1 MAPATWPSAAA
12 PAVLMPSN
20 RREPKWYAPTARATS
35 AVGAPA
41 MPTRNSWPTR
51 WASLIRRK
59 TLTGQGCGGGPPE
72 AAPGGRVRA
81 DPELDRLAEGCGV
94 LLADIRAQP
103 EQVKPSD
110 TAPASSARAGW

>member
-1 MAPATWPSAAA
+1 
-12 PAVLMPSN
+12 
-20 RREPKWYAPTARATS
+20 
-35 AVGAPA
+35 

-110 TAPASSARAGW
+110 TAPASSARAGWRRVRPP